1 MIVRLHTRVSV
12 AIIGLIAVLVVV
24 LSGILFVQFR
34 ETMEE
39 TRRSNSDA
47 MAAALLRQAE
57 KRALGLASFLSEALV
72 NPLLQDRWD
81 VVRDL
86 AESARDQRGVE
97 YVRVFDTARNAVPT
111 EAAATRDDGPP
122 SMARRAASSR
132 PARRSSRSLA
142 IVFASRCRSRRRRGF
157 SAR

>member
-86 AESARDQRGVE
+86 TESARDQRGVE

-122 SMARRAASSR
+122 LDGEAGRV
-132 PARRSSRSLA
+132 L
-142 IVFASRCRSRRRRGF
+142 
-157 SAR
+157 